1 MQLATPCCETGL
13 ASPNYRHA
21 RHGRALL
28 YSDTYIREVRPRVR
42 TLSVA
47 LDH

>member
-13 ASPNYRHA
+13 ASLNYIHA

-28 YSDTYIREVRPRVR
+28 YKRHLHSIRLSMR
-42 TLSVA
+42 TFSSSA
-47 LDH
+47 